1 MGSMSHNDQEN
12 VLFNLLVTLT
22 IFIKYT
28 LDERDRKLK
37 EGLRTK
43 QNV

>member
-1 MGSMSHNDQEN
+1 MESMSDNEQEN

-28 LDERDRKLK
+28 LDKRHRKLK